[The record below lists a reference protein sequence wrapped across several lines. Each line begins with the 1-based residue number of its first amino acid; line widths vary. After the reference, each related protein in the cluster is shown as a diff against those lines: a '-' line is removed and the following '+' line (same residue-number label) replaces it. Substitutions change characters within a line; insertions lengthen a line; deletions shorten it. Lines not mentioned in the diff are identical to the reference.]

1 MAKQSNEKSK
11 PCLPCYTKIQNT
23 EEVDDG
29 LVGVKILDL
38 SPTNLAKPYQD
49 PERYKLRPVPATY
62 AEGTV
67 IVGSATFLNKYS
79 QLVGIAKAMAGG
91 PNFG

>member
-11 PCLPCYTKIQNT
+11 PCLPCYTKIQNN

-38 SPTNLAKPYQD
+38 SPSNLAKPYQD
-49 PERYKLRPVPATY
+49 PERYKLRPVPPA
-62 AEGTV
+62 
-67 IVGSATFLNKYS
+67 
-79 QLVGIAKAMAGG
+79 
-91 PNFG
+91 